1 MVQLLFSIPWRRRPS
16 VASRRPTR
24 RSASS
29 LIKTAGSIAATF
41 EAKPPVA
48 PVVEEKTQS
57 EAVASAPVELPRPTK
72 KVLPAPRE
80 SRAVRIL
87 QENEPEEQPSL
98 VADVPRQSVQEH
110 VVAPAAMRP
119 QEQERIQEAPRVRPA
134 ASVVPENSA
143 QVPPVRPTVS
153 QPSISD
159 KDATSGI
166 RKPVAAVI
174 QAPARTRS
182 PMAAYNRTLDKLDKK
197 IDETD
202 LALPNGGG
210 VFDDYSTNFTKIR
223 YQKGVTYNDLLP
235 MEFTTGFN
243 SGLERATFQM
253 TQHQLEE
260 AKKYSSYLGREIR
273 NNGGPQRVVRSNAI
287 SALHRMVQ
295 DFFVANAPRDCFDG
309 VDGEQSARAV
319 VGLQPLPELEI
330 FEFAVASHDITTGP
344 MEPRIT
350 ETALVT
356 PEGWGVF
363 DDYRTNMTK
372 IRYEKGVTYNDLLP
386 ITFTS
391 GFNSGLER
399 GTFYMTTRQIEESKK
414 LSSYVSRE
422 IRNALPS
429 SLRVVRSSSV
439 SLLHRTM
446 LDYFIANAPRDCF
459 DGVSGEQEARKAV
472 GLPPL
477 PELDIFEHEI
487 KKRMQEIVGE

>member
-1 MVQLLFSIPWRRRPS
+1 M
-16 VASRRPTR
+16 ASRRGTR

-29 LIKTAGSIAATF
+29 LIEAAGSIAGSF
-41 EAKPPVA
+41 ESKPKAPPIVNEPAQKAPTPVEPVEPKRPEIADIPA
-48 PVVEEKTQS
+48 PKVSRVVRVVNEQASEGQTHSLKEAQDNANAESETQS
-57 EAVASAPVELPRPTK
+57 HSLKKAEPVHYPR
-72 KVLPAPRE
+72 
-80 SRAVRIL
+80 
-87 QENEPEEQPSL
+87 
-98 VADVPRQSVQEH
+98 
-110 VVAPAAMRP
+110 
-119 QEQERIQEAPRVRPA
+119 RPA
-134 ASVVPENSA
+134 ASVVPENST
-143 QVPPVRPTVS
+143 QIPPVRPTVS

-159 KDATSGI
+159 KDVTSGI
-166 RKPVAAVI
+166 RKPVVAVI

-182 PMAAYNRTLDKLDKK
+182 PMAAYNRALDKLDKK

-202 LALPNGGG
+202 LALPNGRG
-210 VFDDYSTNFTKIR
+210 VFDDYSTSFTKIR
-223 YQKGVTYNDLLP
+223 YQKGITYNDLLP
-235 MEFTTGFN
+235 LEFTTGFN

-309 VDGEQSARAV
+309 VDGEQSARAA

-399 GTFYMTTRQIEESKK
+399 GTFYMTSRQIEESKK

-459 DGVSGEQEARKAV
+459 DGVSGEQEARKSV

-487 KKRMQEIVGE
+487 NKRMQEIVGE

>member
-1 MVQLLFSIPWRRRPS
+1 M
-16 VASRRPTR
+16 ASRRPVR

-29 LIKTAGSIAATF
+29 LIKSAGSIADTF
-41 EAKPPVA
+41 EAKPAVTPVQEKSVRNEPSQA
-48 PVVEEKTQS
+48 QVVKS
-57 EAVASAPVELPRPTK
+57 PKPIKKALPE
-72 KVLPAPRE
+72 PRE
-80 SRAVRIL
+80 SRAVRI
-87 QENEPEEQPSL
+87 
-98 VADVPRQSVQEH
+98 
-110 VVAPAAMRP
+110 
-119 QEQERIQEAPRVRPA
+119 
-134 ASVVPENSA
+134 VPENESERPA
-143 QVPPVRPTVS
+143 PRTARVPEERSVHSVPYPGIAKTEIRAFEPEQRQDPPKQRPTAHVAAEPVARVQQVRPSVS
-153 QPSISD
+153 RPSITD
-159 KDATSGI
+159 RDATSGI

-182 PMAAYNRTLDKLDKK
+182 PMAAYNRVLDKLDKK

-202 LALPNGGG
+202 LALPDGRG

-223 YQKGVTYNDLLP
+223 YQKGITYNDLLP
-235 MEFTTGFN
+235 LEFTTGFN

-295 DFFVANAPRDCFDG
+295 DFFVANAPTDCFDG
-309 VDGEQSARAV
+309 VDGEQSARAS

-330 FEFAVASHDITTGP
+330 FEYEVASHDVTTGP

-350 ETALVT
+350 ETALTT

-363 DDYRTNMTK
+363 DDYRTNMTR

-399 GTFYMTTRQIEESKK
+399 GTFYMTARQVEESKK
-414 LSSYVSRE
+414 LSNYISRE

-429 SLRVVRSSSV
+429 SLRVVRSSAV

-446 LDYFIANAPRDCF
+446 LDFFISNAPRDCF
-459 DGVSGEQEARKAV
+459 DGVAGEQEARAAV

-487 KKRMQEIVGE
+487 KKRMLEIAGE